1 MRLYFGRN
9 EIFSVWRTVYMR
21 YPKMK
26 FTAVILTERSFI
38 SGKHFPKIKLFERKH
53 LGMPISHKNKN
64 R

>member
-9 EIFSVWRTVYMR
+9 EIFSVRRTVYMR
-21 YPKMK
+21 YPKIK

>member
-9 EIFSVWRTVYMR
+9 EIFSVRRTVYMR

-38 SGKHFPKIKLFERKH
+38 SGKHFPKIKLFEKKH